1 MASSTENAKT
11 KKVLSL
17 IINKQ
22 YKKFEEAYNKQTS
35 SFLLLQLANAN
46 ENTHTRILKY
56 LLSIQNNNEEYYI
69 LKSFLQFFDL
79 PELKECKTIS
89 DQNQAVGPKKTGFID
104 LYIEYNVENEKTIKI
119 IIENK
124 IKDAGDTDKQLA
136 RYIYT
141 AATEN
146 KNKDSFSEWEKQVR
160 EGKDDVDLSNIYVL
174 YLTREGGSP
183 SGNSLPEKL
192 KERLGNRYIEC
203 NYMDYLSEWFDNIL
217 PTLPIGMN
225 HSISTG
231 MHQYMLYLE
240 SMRNPMK
247 MIDINL
253 VEEIKR
259 KDSSLCDQN
268 IYMEIGS
275 YINNF
280 KGKND
285 KDAAWIAYLEKERE
299 NIYAQ
304 DINGLPEW
312 RLHVTPS
319 FIILYRK
326 SWADLD
332 TRKYSIPS
340 LNLCLPIKMDCNNNN
355 SKIQWKLQVE
365 HVSPNQSDRENSR
378 KMPDKIYAE
387 LAKIQG
393 ITNPDGHDNKTTI
406 LMKQI
411 DYIEEWSSYFTS
423 NRETRKEMYNNL
435 VNNKLVKLIND
446 IDKVVNSLGTNKES
460 TPQ

>member
-1 MASSTENAKT
+1 MDSSTENANT
-11 KKVLSL
+11 NVLSL
-17 IINKQ
+17 IKKQ

-56 LLSIQNNNEEYYI
+56 LLSIQNNNGEYYI
-69 LKSFLQFFDL
+69 LKSFLQFFGL
-79 PELKECKTIS
+79 PELKGFNTIS
-89 DQNQAVGPKKTGFID
+89 DQKQAVGPKKTGFID
-104 LYIEYNVENEKTIKI
+104 LYIEYNDKIKI

-124 IKDAGDTDKQLA
+124 IKDAGDTDQQLA
-136 RYIYT
+136 RYIFT
-141 AATEN
+141 AAT
-146 KNKDSFSEWEKQVR
+146 KSKDKDSFSNWEKQVR
-160 EGKDDVDLSNIYVL
+160 EGEDVDLSNIYVL

-192 KERLGNRYIEC
+192 KEQLGNRYIEC
-203 NYMDYLSEWFDNIL
+203 NYMDNLSEWFDNIL

-259 KDSSLCDQN
+259 KNSSLCDHE

-275 YINNF
+275 YINE
-280 KGKND
+280 GKND

-304 DINGLPEW
+304 DINDLPEW

-355 SKIQWKLQVE
+355 LKIQWKLQVE
-365 HVSPNQSDRENSR
+365 HVSPNQSHRENSR
-378 KMPDKIYAE
+378 KMPDKIYTA
-387 LAKIQG
+387 LVANIQG
-393 ITNPDGHDNKTTI
+393 ITKDGHDNKTTI

-411 DYIEEWSSYFTS
+411 DYIEEWGSYFIS
-423 NRETRKEMYNNL
+423 DRETRKKMYNKL
-435 VNNKLVKLIND
+435 MKIKLVEQLISD

>member
-1 MASSTENAKT
+1 MASSTENANT
-11 KKVLSL
+11 TVLSR
-17 IINKQ
+17 IIKKQ

-56 LLSIQNNNEEYYI
+56 LLSIQNNNGEYYI
-69 LKSFLQFFDL
+69 LKSFLKFFGL
-79 PELKECKTIS
+79 PELKVFNTIS

-104 LYIEYNVENEKTIKI
+104 LYIEYNDEIKI

-124 IKDAGDTDKQLA
+124 IKDAGDTDRQLA
-136 RYIYT
+136 RYIFT
-141 AATEN
+141 AATKIKNNDLFSKWEN
-146 KNKDSFSEWEKQVR
+146 KGFKSQ
-160 EGKDDVDLSNIYVL
+160 DVDLSNIYVL

-183 SGNSLPEKL
+183 SGNSLPENI
-192 KERLGNRYIEC
+192 KEQLVNRYIEC
-203 NYMDYLSEWFDNIL
+203 NYMDDLSEWFDNIL

-253 VEEIKR
+253 VEEIKQ
-259 KDSSLCDQN
+259 KEPSLSDHT

-275 YINNF
+275 YIN

-304 DINGLPEW
+304 DINDLPEW

-340 LNLCLPIKMDCNNNN
+340 LNLCLPIKMDCNNNSN
-355 SKIQWKLQVE
+355 IQWKLQVE
-365 HVSPNQSDRENSR
+365 HVSPNQSDRENPR
-378 KMPDKIYAE
+378 KMPDKIYTA

-393 ITNPDGHDNKTTI
+393 ITKDGHDNKTTI

-411 DYIEEWSSYFTS
+411 DYDDIEDWSSYFTS
-423 NRETRKEMYNNL
+423 DGETRKKMYNNL
-435 VNNKLVKLIND
+435 VNNDKLVKLIEN
-446 IDKVVNSLGTNKES
+446 IDTVVNSLGTNKES

>member
-1 MASSTENAKT
+1 MENANT
-11 KKVLSL
+11 TVLYL
-17 IINKQ
+17 IEEQ

-56 LLSIQNNNEEYYI
+56 LLSIQNNNGEYYI
-69 LKSFLQFFDL
+69 LKSFLQFFCL
-79 PELKECKTIS
+79 PELKEFNTIS
-89 DQNQAVGPKKTGFID
+89 DQKQAVGPKKTGFID
-104 LYIEYNVENEKTIKI
+104 LYIEYNDKIKI

-146 KNKDSFSEWEKQVR
+146 KNKDSFSKWEKQVR
-160 EGKDDVDLSNIYVL
+160 EGEDVDLSNIYVL

-192 KERLGNRYIEC
+192 KERLGRYIEC
-203 NYMDYLSEWFDNIL
+203 NYMDDLSEWFDNIL

-259 KDSSLCDQN
+259 ENSSLCDYE

-275 YINNF
+275 YIN

-304 DINGLPEW
+304 DINDLPEW

-340 LNLCLPIKMDCNNNN
+340 LNLCLPIKMDCNNNSN
-355 SKIQWKLQVE
+355 IQWKLQVE

-378 KMPDKIYAE
+378 KMPDKIYTA
-387 LAKIQG
+387 LLKKLTD
-393 ITNPDGHDNKTTI
+393 ITIDGHDNKTTI

-411 DYIEEWSSYFTS
+411 GSSEDWSSYFTS
-423 NRETRKEMYNNL
+423 NIEKRKEMYNNL
-435 VNNKLVKLIND
+435 VNNNQELVNLIND
-446 IDKVVNSLGTNKES
+446 IDEVVNSLGTNKES

>member
-1 MASSTENAKT
+1 MGSSTKNANT
-11 KKVLSL
+11 KVLTL
-17 IINKQ
+17 INNQ
-22 YKKFEEAYNKQTS
+22 YKEFEEAYNKQTS

-56 LLSIQNNNEEYYI
+56 LLSIQNNNGEYYI
-69 LKSFLQFFDL
+69 LKSFLQFFGL
-79 PELKECKTIS
+79 PELKVFNTIS
-89 DQNQAVGPKKTGFID
+89 DQKQAVGSKKTGFID
-104 LYIEYNVENEKTIKI
+104 LYIEYNNGIKI

-124 IKDAGDTDKQLA
+124 IKDAGDTDQQLA

-141 AATEN
+141 AATGNRDPNTFNEWYKQWKESDQRN
-146 KNKDSFSEWEKQVR
+146 KE
-160 EGKDDVDLSNIYVL
+160 VDLSNIYVL

-183 SGNSLPEKL
+183 SGYSLPEEL
-192 KERLGNRYIEC
+192 KEQLGNRYIEC
-203 NYMDYLSEWFDNIL
+203 NYMDDLSEWFDNIL

-240 SMRNPMK
+240 SLRNPTK
-247 MIDINL
+247 KINIEL
-253 VEEIKR
+253 LKEITNKNSL
-259 KDSSLCDQN
+259 KDNEIYEN
-268 IYMEIGS
+268 IGE
-275 YINNF
+275 YI
-280 KGKND
+280 KKNKD

-304 DINGLPEW
+304 DINDLPEW

-319 FIILYRK
+319 FIILYKK

-332 TRKYSIPS
+332 TRKYTIPS
-340 LNLCLPIKMDCNNNN
+340 LNLCLPIKMDCNNN

-365 HVSPNQSDRENSR
+365 HVSPNRRDRENSR
-378 KMPDKIYAE
+378 KMPDKIYTA
-387 LAKIQG
+387 LLKNLTDT
-393 ITNPDGHDNKTTI
+393 TNPAGHDNKTTI

-411 DYIEEWSSYFTS
+411 DSSEEWRSYFTFDRV
-423 NRETRKEMYNNL
+423 NRKKMYNDL
-435 VNNKLVKLIND
+435 VNDDKLVELIKD
-446 IDKVVNSLGTNKES
+446 IDTVVNSLGTNKES